1 MTIAF
6 AERPNDMANGTLR
19 SIWKAVRQLDPG
31 KVARE
36 AGLPFT
42 MAIVGASAEE
52 VTAVKEFL
60 LGPSPWED
68 VHCAERVFR
77 CYVAPLDDDQLREI
91 RKADF
96 ILATEAAG
104 IERVAPLDLNAPN
117 ERIRAVACSRR
128 GTDLRLALASC
139 LPAFRPEIAR
149 RIVREVCRE
158 NAVFV
163 IATALGDVIPSPLS
177 PLVGIAEAASDT
189 VVLTA
194 NQIRMLFMLGAVY
207 GIPVGYITQWR
218 EIGSIVGAAFGWR
231 ALAREL
237 VSKIPLGGGLVPK
250 GAVAYAGTTVIGEGL
265 IFYYTTGR
273 KMTRQEMQDAF
284 KRSYSDAVA
293 SVRSLVSRESGRS
306 KGKPPESD

>member
-1 MTIAF
+1 MTIGC
-6 AERPNDMANGTLR
+6 AESPSDMANGTLR
-19 SIWKAVRQLDPG
+19 NIWKAVRQLDPG

-36 AGLPFT
+36 AGLPLTF
-42 MAIVGASAEE
+42 AIVGASAEE

-77 CYVAPLDDDQLREI
+77 CYVTPLDDDQLRQV

-96 ILATEAAG
+96 VLATEGAG

-117 ERIRAVACSRR
+117 ERMRAVACSRR

-149 RIVREVCRE
+149 RIVREVSRE
-158 NAVFV
+158 NAIFV
-163 IATALGDVIPSPLS
+163 VATALGDVIPSPLL
-177 PLVGIAEAASDT
+177 PLIGIVEAASDT

-194 NQIRMLFMLGAVY
+194 NQVRMLFMLGAVH
-207 GIPVGYITQWR
+207 GIRVGYTAQWR
-218 EIGSIVGAAFGWR
+218 EIGSIIGAAFGWR
-231 ALAREL
+231 SLARNL

-293 SVRSLVSRESGRS
+293 SVRSLVEKVRSGKS
-306 KGKPPESD
+306 SP